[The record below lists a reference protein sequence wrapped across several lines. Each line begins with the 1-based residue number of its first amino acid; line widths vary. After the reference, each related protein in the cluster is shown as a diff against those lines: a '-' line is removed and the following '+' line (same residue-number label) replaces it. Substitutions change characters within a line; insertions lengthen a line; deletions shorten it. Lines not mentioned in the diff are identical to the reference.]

1 MDLGLKG
8 KVALVA
14 AASKGLGRAVAHE
27 LAAEGARLAICARDA
42 GALEAA
48 AREIAAAT
56 GAEVLAHPAD
66 VSQPKA
72 IAAFVDAALERF
84 GRVDVLVTNS
94 GGPPPGRFQAHD
106 AAAWPKDA
114 QLTLFAPV
122 EVARRVLPGMR
133 ERRWGR
139 ILNVTSIAVKQPI
152 ENLMLSNSLR
162 AAVTGWART
171 LANEVAREGVT
182 VNNLMPG
189 YTRTDRVEALAQAAA
204 KREGITPAE
213 ATARWEREIP
223 MGRLGDVREFAA
235 LAAFLASER
244 ASYITGTSIPVDG
257 GWVRWLLCPRR
268 ASVPRG
274 TARLP

>member
-1 MDLGLKG
+1 MDLGLGG

-27 LAAEGARLAICARDA
+27 LAAEGARLAICSRDA
-42 GALEAA
+42 ATLEAA
-48 AREIAAAT
+48 ARALSAAT
-56 GAEVLAHPAD
+56 GAEVFARPAD

-72 IAAFVDAALERF
+72 IAAFVDATLERF
-84 GRVDVLVTNS
+84 GRIDVLVTNS
-94 GGPPPGRFQAHD
+94 GGPPPGRFEALD
-106 AAAWPKDA
+106 ATMWQKAAE
-114 QLTLFAPV
+114 LTLFAPV
-122 EVARRVLPGMR
+122 EFARRVLPGMR

-152 ENLMLSNSLR
+152 DHLMLSNSLR

-171 LANEVAREGVT
+171 LANEVAAEGVT

-189 YTRTDRVEALAQAAA
+189 YTRTERVEELARDTAR
-204 KREGITPAE
+204 REGITPGE

-244 ASYITGTSIPVDG
+244 AGYITGTSIPVDG
-257 GWVRWLLCPRR
+257 GWIRTLL
-268 ASVPRG
+268 
-274 TARLP
+274 

>member
-72 IAAFVDAALERF
+72 IAAFVDATLERF

-94 GGPPPGRFQAHD
+94 GGPPPGRFEALD
-106 AAAWPKDA
+106 AAAGEKA
-114 QLTLFAPV
+114 AELTLFAPV
-122 EVARRVLPGMR
+122 EVARLVPPPMRQRRSGRVLD
-133 ERRWGR
+133 
-139 ILNVTSIAVKQPI
+139 VTSNAVKPPI
-152 ENLMLSNSLR
+152 
-162 AAVTGWART
+162 
-171 LANEVAREGVT
+171 
-182 VNNLMPG
+182 
-189 YTRTDRVEALAQAAA
+189 
-204 KREGITPAE
+204 
-213 ATARWEREIP
+213 
-223 MGRLGDVREFAA
+223 
-235 LAAFLASER
+235 
-244 ASYITGTSIPVDG
+244 
-257 GWVRWLLCPRR
+257 
-268 ASVPRG
+268 
-274 TARLP
+274 